1 MEFSVKVE
9 EKQVGVFTVQPLG
22 YLDSN
27 TSPGF
32 KERVDTLLNSKAK
45 VLIFDLKDLEYISS
59 AGLQVFFAAKKNLKE
74 RDGKLF
80 FMNLQPQIRKVFDI
94 IKALPM
100 LNIFKNVEEMDD
112 YLDAMQKKA
121 MGTWEED

>member
-1 MEFSVKVE
+1 MELSVKVE
-9 EKQVGVFTVQPLG
+9 ERQVGVFTIQPLG
-22 YLDSN
+22 HLDSN

-32 KERVDTLLNSKAK
+32 KERVDALLESKAR
-45 VLIFDLKDLEYISS
+45 VLIFDLKYLEYISS
-59 AGLQVFFAAKKNLKE
+59 AGLQVFFAAKKTLKE
-74 RDGKLF
+74 REGKLF

-100 LNIFKNVEEMDD
+100 LNIFKDVEEMDG

-121 MGTWEED
+121 LGTWEED